1 MAYGD
6 IGSAS
11 STMPYTLSPP
21 AARHKPVAILFSQR
35 RSEEGRHLSLTSYCP
50 ALAFAAE
57 RMN

>member
-21 AARHKPVAILFSQR
+21 AARHKPVAILFSQS
-35 RSEEGRHLSLTSYCP
+35 RSEEGHLSLTSYCP